1 MTLMVIWSMLHTE
14 LARGSQSTWN
24 VCCVEITLYMVVYM
38 ILFYF
43 SGWLS
48 PGDDSLGYVA
58 QIDNRIEAIS
68 GLTMS
73 TAEQLQVVNYGIGGH
88 YEPHYDFS
96 RVS

>member
-1 MTLMVIWSMLHTE
+1 
-14 LARGSQSTWN
+14 
-24 VCCVEITLYMVVYM
+24 M
-38 ILFYF
+38 ILFYC

-48 PGDDSLGYVA
+48 PGDDPLGYVT
-58 QIDNRIEAIS
+58 QVDNRIEAVT

-96 RVS
+96 RVSCVGYIKASFYLIFRKMKMHLLALGLETE